1 MSRLSRR
8 AVIST
13 RILAAVTVGALA
25 LTACTNSSS
34 TAASSTSTAAA
45 SAADTAAAGSGS
57 AAAPSGEKIKIGFS
71 APAADHGWMGSIT
84 KSAVAEAEALGDVDL
99 VVAEGTN
106 DVNLQISQVET
117 FINDKVDAIVLL
129 PFDGAAMTDVALKAM
144 NAGIPVI
151 NVDREFASPFA
162 ARSTILGDN
171 YGMGVSAGTYICEQL
186 GDKPDSVIAEIAGI
200 DSLPLTQDRSK
211 GYADALKAC
220 GQTVDNRVAAQFT
233 VESGEKEASNL
244 LQAAPKIDILWNHD
258 DDQGVGVQAALD
270 NANRHE
276 MAFIGGAGS
285 ANAMRAIKEGKMEAT
300 VIYPPTQAA
309 DGIRLARLLEQSKG
323 MSDLVQPSVPRR
335 VVLDAP
341 VVTKDNV
348 DEYMPLGFES

>member
-84 KSAVAEAEALGDVDL
+84 KSAVAEGEGLGDVDL

-129 PFDGAAMTDVALKAM
+129 PFDGAAMTDVAQKAM

-151 NVDREFASPFA
+151 NVDREFSSPFA
-162 ARSTILGDN
+162 ARSTVLGDN
-171 YGMGVSAGTYICEQL
+171 YGMGVSAGTYACQVVK
-186 GDKPDSVIAEIAGI
+186 DKGLDHAVIAEIAGI
-200 DSLPLTQDRSK
+200 DALPLTQNRSK
-211 GYADALKAC
+211 G
-220 GQTVDNRVAAQFT
+220 
-233 VESGEKEASNL
+233 
-244 LQAAPKIDILWNHD
+244 
-258 DDQGVGVQAALD
+258 
-270 NANRHE
+270 
-276 MAFIGGAGS
+276 
-285 ANAMRAIKEGKMEAT
+285 
-300 VIYPPTQAA
+300 
-309 DGIRLARLLEQSKG
+309 
-323 MSDLVQPSVPRR
+323 
-335 VVLDAP
+335 
-341 VVTKDNV
+341 
-348 DEYMPLGFES
+348 